1 MTLTVEI
8 EEKLQKS
15 LEEIAREDGKPV
27 DEFVVEIIDDYVDRR
42 SGDRLESHQFM
53 KLAET
58 SFSEWDNEEDAV
70 YDNL

>member
-8 EEKLQKS
+8 EEKLQQS
-15 LEEIAREDGKPV
+15 LEEIARENGKQV
-27 DEFVVEIIDDYVDRR
+27 DEFVLEIIDDYVDRR
-42 SGDRLESHQFM
+42 SGERFESNQFM

-58 SFSEWDNEEDAV
+58 SFNEWDNNEDAV